1 MSEKKISFK
10 ELNIKHI
17 CKLSLK
23 HSYISIK
30 DSEVILKTPRVS
42 KSYIEQ
48 LLLEKESWI
57 RKQLL
62 KDSNKEL
69 VEFKLG
75 EEILL
80 FGRVE
85 SLNSNDFKSLKDSIL
100 KLKIK
105 NNEHILKCY
114 NNFYKESSENYLTKR
129 AEFFS
134 KIMNLNYTQLKFRK
148 MKTRWGSC
156 NSLGRITLNTEL
168 LKIKKELIDY
178 VVVHEL
184 AHLKHMNHSK
194 EFHSFVEKYLI
205 NSKLLKKELRNIK
218 IAFMI

>member
-1 MSEKKISFK
+1 MSVKYISFK
-10 ELNIKHI
+10 ELKIKYI

-69 VEFKLG
+69 IEFKLG

-85 SLNSNDFKSLKDSIL
+85 SLNSNDFKGLHDSIL

-105 NNEHILKCY
+105 NSEHILKCY
-114 NNFYKESSENYLTKR
+114 NKFYKEFSENYLTKR
-129 AEFFS
+129 VEFFS
-134 KIMNLNYTQLKFRK
+134 KIMGLNYTQLKFRK

-156 NSLGRITLNTEL
+156 NSLGRITLNIEL

-194 EFHSFVEKYLI
+194 EFHSFVEKYLH
-205 NSKLLKKELRNIK
+205 NSKLLQKELRNIK
-218 IAFMI
+218 IATS

>member
-1 MSEKKISFK
+1 MSVKYISFK
-10 ELNIKHI
+10 ELKIKYI
-17 CKLSLK
+17 CKSSLK

-85 SLNSNDFKSLKDSIL
+85 SLNSNNFKSLKDSIL

-114 NNFYKESSENYLTKR
+114 NNFYKGFSEQYLTKR
-129 AEFFS
+129 VEFFS
-134 KIMNLNYTQLKFRK
+134 KIMSLNYTQLKFRK

-194 EFHSFVEKYLI
+194 EFHSFVEKYLH

-218 IAFMI
+218 IATF